1 MLINLIV
8 SKQLLMNLKLLTQ
21 RYFNFFQKKK
31 ILNLE
36 LLFDK
41 NIELI
46 DTGNS
51 LKGKKKVL
59 DFNSKFFKNHKSIMI
74 KILYQAI
81 NKKEKTIFSYIE
93 VTLDRKKLHVVDLLQ
108 FTKNNKLKK
117 IIAFKK

>member
-1 MLINLIV
+1 M
-8 SKQLLMNLKLLTQ
+8 SMNLKLFTQ

-46 DTGNS
+46 DPGNK

-59 DFNSKFFKNHKSIMI
+59 DFNSKFFKNHKSIKI

-81 NKKEKTIFSYIE
+81 NKKEKTTFSYIE
-93 VTLDRKKLHVVDLLQ
+93 VTLDRKKFHVVDLLQ

>member
-1 MLINLIV
+1 
-8 SKQLLMNLKLLTQ
+8 MNLKLLTQ
-21 RYFNFFQKKK
+21 KYFNFFQKKK
-31 ILNLE
+31 ILNLKIM
-36 LLFDK
+36 FDK

-46 DTGNS
+46 DPGNR

-81 NKKEKTIFSYIE
+81 NKKENMTFSYIE

-108 FTKNNKLKK
+108 FTKNNKIKK

>member
-1 MLINLIV
+1 M
-8 SKQLLMNLKLLTQ
+8 LMNLKLLTQ
-21 RYFNFFQKKK
+21 KYFGLFQKKK
-31 ILNLE
+31 IHELE
-36 LLFDK
+36 ILFHK

-46 DTGNS
+46 DPGNR

-59 DFNSKFFKNHKSIMI
+59 DFNSKFFKNYKSIKI

-81 NKKEKTIFSYIE
+81 NKKKKTTFSYIN
-93 VTLDRKKLHVVDLLQ
+93 VILDRKKFHVVDLLQ

>member
-1 MLINLIV
+1 M
-8 SKQLLMNLKLLTQ
+8 LMNLKLFTQ

-31 ILNLE
+31 ILDLE

-46 DTGNS
+46 DSGNR

-59 DFNSKFFKNHKSIMI
+59 DFNSKFFKNHKSIKI

-81 NKKEKTIFSYIE
+81 NKKEKTTFSYIE
-93 VTLDRKKLHVVDLLQ
+93 VILDRKKFHIVDLLQ
-108 FTKNNKLKK
+108 FTKNNKIRK